1 MIIKIFFLKKKG
13 IKKLNNLYQNYEN
26 DKLHEECGV
35 FGVYN
40 HPDAAALTALGL
52 HALQHRRQEAAGIVT
67 FDGDKF
73 LSEKHLGLVS
83 DHFSKPSVINRL
95 QGRNSVGHN
104 RYSTTGG
111 TVHRN
116 IQPLFADLWG
126 GGFAIAHNGNIT
138 NALSLRYDLVKNGSI
153 FQSTSDTETILQLVA
168 RSVADRTIKRLVD
181 ALLQI
186 EGAYALVILTN
197 KKLIGARDPFGIR
210 PLVLGKL
217 DGSYIL
223 CSETCA
229 LDIIGADFVRE
240 IEPGEVVI
248 ITENG
253 IESINPFSKTE
264 KRLDLFEYIYFS
276 RPDSVLDG
284 KSVYDCRKSFGNIL
298 AKEFTMDADIVVP
311 VPDSG
316 VPAALG
322 YSEQSKIP
330 FELAIIRNHY
340 VGRTFIQPGQSSRHS
355 SVKLKH
361 NPNKSS
367 VDGKNIILID
377 DSIVRGTTSVKI
389 VQLMR
394 DAGAKKVHMLIACPP
409 IKFPDFYGIDTP
421 ETEQLL
427 AANHSIN
434 DMCSFIGADSLGFL
448 SLDGLYRAMGY
459 KDGRD
464 NNNPQYTDHCFTGE
478 YPTDLKDYKDEK
490 IQEQLSLLSDGDIN
504 N

>member
-1 MIIKIFFLKKKG
+1 MN
-13 IKKLNNLYQNYEN
+13 LNKNKYDEDD

-52 HALQHRRQEAAGIVT
+52 HALQHRGQEASGIVT
-67 FDGDKF
+67 FDGEKF

-83 DHFSKPSVINRL
+83 DNFSRPSVIKRL
-95 QGRNSVGHN
+95 EGRNSVGHN

-126 GGFAIAHNGNIT
+126 GGFAIAHNGNLT
-138 NALSLRYDLVKNGSI
+138 NALSLRYDLVKNGAI

-168 RSVADRTIKRLVD
+168 KSKADRTIKRLVD
-181 ALLQI
+181 ALMQV
-186 EGAYALVILTN
+186 EGAYSLVILTN
-197 KKLIGARDPFGIR
+197 KKLIGARDPYGIR

-217 DGSYIL
+217 DGAYIL

-229 LDIIGADFVRE
+229 LDIISAEFIRE
-240 IEPGEVVI
+240 INPGEIVVI
-248 ITENG
+248 TEDG

-264 KRLDLFEYIYFS
+264 ARPDLFEYIYFS
-276 RPDSVLDG
+276 RPDSILDG
-284 KSVYDCRKSFGNIL
+284 KSVYDCRKSFGRLL
-298 AKEFTMDADIVVP
+298 AKELPIDADIVVP

-322 YSEQSKIP
+322 FSEESKIP

-340 VGRTFIQPGQSSRHS
+340 VGRTFIQPTQSTRHS
-355 SVKLKH
+355 SVKMKH

-367 VDGKNIILID
+367 VEGKKIILID

-394 DAGAKKVHMLIACPP
+394 DAGAKEVHLRIACPP

-427 AANHSIN
+427 AANHSLD

-448 SLDGLYRAMGY
+448 SLDGIYKAMGFP
-459 KDGRD
+459 KGRND
-464 NNNPQYTDHCFTGE
+464 KKPQFTDHCFTGD
-478 YPTDLKDYKDEK
+478 YPTDLKDYTDENL
-490 IQEQLSLLSDGDIN
+490 QEQLSLLSDNDTIT
-504 N
+504 

>member
-1 MIIKIFFLKKKG
+1 MVLTKMNRK
-13 IKKLNNLYQNYEN
+13 NNDIDE

-52 HALQHRRQEAAGIVT
+52 HALQHRGQEAAGIVT
-67 FDGDKF
+67 FDGERF

-83 DHFSKPSVINRL
+83 DHFSRPSVIKRL
-95 QGRNSVGHN
+95 EGRNSVGHN

-126 GGFAIAHNGNIT
+126 GGFAIAHNGNLT

-168 RSVADRTIKRLVD
+168 KSKADRTIKRLVD
-181 ALLQI
+181 ALIQI
-186 EGAYALVILTN
+186 EGAYSLVILTN

-217 DGSYIL
+217 DGAYIL

-229 LDIIGADFVRE
+229 LDIISAEFVRE
-240 IEPGEVVI
+240 INPGEVVI
-248 ITENG
+248 ITEEG
-253 IESINPFSKTE
+253 IESINPFTKTQS
-264 KRLDLFEYIYFS
+264 RPDLFEYIYFS

-284 KSVYDCRKSFGNIL
+284 KSVYDCRKSFGKVL
-298 AKEFTMDADIVVP
+298 AKEFPTNADIVVP

-322 YSEQSKIP
+322 FSEESKIP

-340 VGRTFIQPGQSSRHS
+340 VGRTFIQPTQSSRHS
-355 SVKLKH
+355 TVKMKH

-367 VDGKNIILID
+367 VEGKRIILID

-394 DAGAKKVHMLIACPP
+394 DAGAKEVHLRIACPP
-409 IKFPDFYGIDTP
+409 IMFPDFYGIDTP

-427 AANHSIN
+427 AANHN
-434 DMCSFIGADSLGFL
+434 LDDMCAFIGADSLGFL
-448 SLDGLYRAMGY
+448 SLDGLYKAMGFS
-459 KDGRD
+459 KGRD
-464 NNNPQYTDHCFTGE
+464 DENPQFTDHCFTGD
-478 YPTDLKDYKDEK
+478 YPTDLKDYNDKNL
-490 IQEQLSLLSDGDIN
+490 QEQLSLLSDN
-504 N
+504 ETSF